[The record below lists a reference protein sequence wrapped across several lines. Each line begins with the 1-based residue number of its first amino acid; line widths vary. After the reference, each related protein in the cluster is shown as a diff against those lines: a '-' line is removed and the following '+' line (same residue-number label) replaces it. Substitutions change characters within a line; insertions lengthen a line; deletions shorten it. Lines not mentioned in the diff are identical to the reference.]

1 MFLGRYYHSLES
13 KGRLAIPPPFRR
25 LLGAKP
31 ILTRGLDGC
40 LYLLPAATW
49 RKLVADLNTSP
60 LADRHTRTLTRLLAH
75 DALELQFDPQGRA
88 LLSADLR
95 RFAGL
100 TKTIVIAGSL
110 NWVEIWD
117 QARYHTHLNN
127 AAEHM
132 DDIAARF
139 RKVNHE

>member
-13 KGRLAIPPPFRR
+13 KGRLAIPPLFRR

-49 RKLVADLNTSP
+49 EKLIADLHTSP
-60 LADRHTRTLTRLLAH
+60 LADHHTRTLTRLLAH
-75 DALELQFDPQGRA
+75 DALELEFDPQGRA

-100 TKTIVIAGSL
+100 TKKIVIAGSL

-117 QARYHTHLNN
+117 QARYHTHFNN
-127 AAEHM
+127 TASHM
-132 DDIAARF
+132 DEIAARF
-139 RKVNHE
+139 REVNHD

>member
-13 KGRLAIPPPFRR
+13 KGRLAIPPLFRR

-40 LYLLPAATW
+40 LYLLPTATW
-49 RKLVADLNTSP
+49 KKLIADLHTSP

-100 TKTIVIAGSL
+100 TKKIVIAGSL

-117 QARYHTHLNN
+117 QARYHTHFNN
-127 AAEHM
+127 TASHM
-132 DDIAARF
+132 DEIAARF
-139 RKVNHE
+139 REVNHD